1 MITEAASTPKAR
13 VYPVSLRKMARS
25 IAASYGDEGAIV
37 ISKGPDGYR
46 FGVEGLSPDE
56 VERAACLLIHY
67 NVVFSEEESS

>member
-1 MITEAASTPKAR
+1 MTEAPKDGSA
-13 VYPVSLRKMARS
+13 PISLKKMARS
-25 IAASYGDEGAIV
+25 IATSYGDEGAIV

-67 NVVFSEEESS
+67 NVVFSDEEPT